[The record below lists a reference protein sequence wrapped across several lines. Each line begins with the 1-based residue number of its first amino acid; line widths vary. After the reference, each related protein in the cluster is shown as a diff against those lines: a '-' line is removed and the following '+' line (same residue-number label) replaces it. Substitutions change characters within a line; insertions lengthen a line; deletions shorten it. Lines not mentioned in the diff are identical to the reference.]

1 MENNNHVKY
10 KEDQYLF
17 NEEKKESI
25 SLNNS
30 KEDIN
35 IKNISENFDK
45 SENNILNNKETIK
58 KENESDYNMN
68 NSESQ
73 LFDNIAGD
81 NKNKSNEKNNKQQTF
96 NEMMDISKDK
106 NIININEDVI
116 NKTEDYKQEN
126 NNEIEIEKQSKGI
139 SNKKENRDNINK
151 YLYIMKKNDKNS
163 SKSSDSQLMSET
175 QLLKMSLNEN
185 DNKNNIK
192 INEKN
197 NKKENDNKEKDIK
210 IEEEN
215 NNIKNEIN
223 NISEVLTD
231 NIIQNELN
239 EISKEKEGN
248 KNEQKEKQKK
258 YITIKDLENEPFKEM
273 KIDSPRSLKVI
284 NENGFTFEELYY
296 NPKKGVDDSYEKIRL
311 NKIKKLC
318 ELRDKL
324 IQNKNEKS
332 INNENDELIKYYI
345 LNRQEKILDNNLE
358 RIKAKND
365 IELANIVEYELDKN
379 LFKLELKKSEKIFKK
394 EKLKLKPYEIILK
407 EKNKKYKN
415 KRYKTLEN
423 KKPTITNL
431 KSPKENLLT
440 FYIGKRKN
448 EYSFSKKRLSQKL
461 EKIELIN
468 LKKNEQFKLKKSI
481 EKERAKI
488 NLRRSEEKFNN
499 KIENLKKKMEWKD
512 LMTNVIKRIVKG
524 DKSEKKELNKK
535 KYLIKKDYINKMK
548 KKEEIEREIKLEILN
563 KKMEKRKAIK
573 DMTKRIYSSRID
585 KYNKMEKERIN
596 NISKIQKILKKGE
609 GENEKNLDILLEEF
623 PDNSRIVGVIK
634 DYQIKKNEIKNN
646 KNLRFYSSNGN
657 LYNNLINNSYNRT
670 IISNNINKSSD
681 NKRIFIYSNNK
692 KEMKKIK
699 EKNEKIKI
707 EERRI
712 NNINESKKLKKED
725 EDVNEINYEH
735 ELKEK
740 IRLFKI
746 QIYKNFLKKIK
757 DEKMNEIMRKKQLK
771 IIKDETLRK
780 NLETQ
785 FSLERALI
793 DMRLRK
799 ESENLQKIS
808 KEYENKLKSNLLKKQ
823 DRILN
828 LVKEI
833 NEKKEN

>member
-1 MENNNHVKY
+1 M
-10 KEDQYLF
+10 
-17 NEEKKESI
+17 
-25 SLNNS
+25 
-30 KEDIN
+30 
-35 IKNISENFDK
+35 
-45 SENNILNNKETIK
+45 
-58 KENESDYNMN
+58 
-68 NSESQ
+68 
-73 LFDNIAGD
+73 
-81 NKNKSNEKNNKQQTF
+81 
-96 NEMMDISKDK
+96 
-106 NIININEDVI
+106 
-116 NKTEDYKQEN
+116 
-126 NNEIEIEKQSKGI
+126 
-139 SNKKENRDNINK
+139 
-151 YLYIMKKNDKNS
+151 
-163 SKSSDSQLMSET
+163 
-175 QLLKMSLNEN
+175 
-185 DNKNNIK
+185 
-192 INEKN
+192 
-197 NKKENDNKEKDIK
+197 
-210 IEEEN
+210 
-215 NNIKNEIN
+215 
-223 NISEVLTD
+223 
-231 NIIQNELN
+231 
-239 EISKEKEGN
+239 
-248 KNEQKEKQKK
+248 
-258 YITIKDLENEPFKEM
+258 
-273 KIDSPRSLKVI
+273 
-284 NENGFTFEELYY
+284 
-296 NPKKGVDDSYEKIRL
+296 
-311 NKIKKLC
+311 
-318 ELRDKL
+318 
-324 IQNKNEKS
+324 
-332 INNENDELIKYYI
+332 
-345 LNRQEKILDNNLE
+345 
-358 RIKAKND
+358 
-365 IELANIVEYELDKN
+365 EYELDKN

-488 NLRRSEEKFNN
+488 NLKRSEEKFNN

-512 LMTNVIKRIVKG
+512 LMANVIKRIVKG

-799 ESENLQKIS
+799 ERKNIKKIS